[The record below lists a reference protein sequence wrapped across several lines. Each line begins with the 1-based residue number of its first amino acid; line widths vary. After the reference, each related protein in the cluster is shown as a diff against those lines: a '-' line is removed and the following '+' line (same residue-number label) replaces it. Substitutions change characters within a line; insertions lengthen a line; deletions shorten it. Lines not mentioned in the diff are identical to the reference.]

1 MIKWVTV
8 LFVLLIGAAVSNSS
22 YAAEISCSPGSSRP
36 DFCKAGLLNGT
47 IDKGDYEKMA
57 RFLRAH
63 HPNLNEFYLI
73 SSGGDVIEALRIA
86 HLFRKYLITTFSPIH
101 YADGT
106 TSTVFACR
114 GNCGYCASACALI
127 WFGGVERWGTV
138 GLHRPSVVDPAFR
151 SSAYRDAAATVYREM
166 LAVIAGYLKDMEVP
180 NSIIDTMFETASS
193 DLRWV
198 ESVGDPLERPP
209 SIAEWEDASCPGDTI
224 QNMYRK
230 FGEPSKQQ
238 RLDGNN
244 KGNCD
249 ARLMNEHRS
258 RLAPPPVL
266 FVDLLDD
273 AAPAQARNE

>member
-1 MIKWVTV
+1 MIKCVIV
-8 LFVLLIGAAVSNSS
+8 LFVSLIGTAVSDSS
-22 YAAEISCSPGSSRP
+22 LAAEISCSPGYSHT
-36 DFCKAGLLNGT
+36 DLCKAGFLNGD
-47 IDKGDYEKMA
+47 IVKGDYEKMA
-57 RFLRAH
+57 GFLRAH
-63 HPNLNEFYLI
+63 HPNLEDFYLI
-73 SSGGDVIEALRIA
+73 SPGGNVMEALRIA

-106 TSTVFACR
+106 TSTVFGCR
-114 GNCGYCASACALI
+114 GDCGYCASACALI
-127 WFGGVERWGTV
+127 WLGGVERWGTV

-151 SSAYRDAAATVYREM
+151 SVAYRNAAATVYREM

-180 NSIIDTMFETASS
+180 NSVIDAMFETAPS

-198 ESVGDPLERPP
+198 EAVGDPLERPP

-249 ARLMNEHRS
+249 ARLLNEHRS
-258 RLAPPPVL
+258 RLTPPPVL
-266 FVDLLDD
+266 FVDLLDNN
-273 AAPAQARNE
+273 APAQARNE